1 MSDVFRIEVPE
12 TGILVAAL
20 EAWRR
25 WSDRVQRDTGS

>member
-1 MSDVFRIEVPE
+1 MSDILRVEVPE

-25 WSDRVQRDTGS
+25 WSDGVQRDTGS